1 MTYAFSNE
9 VDLTILER
17 TNPVFN
23 TAKMTLY
30 QLSGTGDQDAAAIA
44 DKLGLTMEETQN
56 SNTTTAYPEQILVS
70 EIVMDMRFNIMSR
83 LAEETQCSVYVDLP
97 CGYTPRA
104 IQFSRKGLRF
114 VGLDLPAAIAEAEPA
129 IMSLIEPERRSLVKF
144 AGVDA
149 TNYESLETAL
159 DNVEGELCIT
169 TEGLLMY
176 FTDSETGVLCDN
188 IRRLI
193 QKHGGVWITADPEVA
208 PIHMM
213 VMKAICG
220 DRFMEIIANSRKQAE
235 DKSDIIM
242 GEKSM
247 IITPQDFAGS
257 MKKAM
262 AFLAGHG
269 LKAERLVLFENMPE
283 LNSLSKVS
291 PQQAEAIKEIMKK
304 CAFWKISVADN
315 ARQLDTVEVGAK
327 NFDVSADL
335 DDGTLNLS
343 LFGRL
348 DTITAP
354 NLLAF
359 YEKHRDDIR
368 SVQIDCRSLDYI
380 SSAGLRVLLIMQ
392 KGSAD
397 GVTLYGINPLV
408 GDILA
413 QTGFD
418 NIFSLVY

>member
-1 MTYAFSNE
+1 MEDFNKK

-44 DKLGLTMEETQN
+44 DALGLTLEETQN
-56 SNTTTAYPEQILVS
+56 SATTTALPEQLLAG
-70 EIVMDMRFNIMSR
+70 EITMDMRFNIMSR
-83 LAEETQCSVYVDLP
+83 LAAESDCPVHVDLP

-104 IQFSRKGLRF
+104 IQFARKGLRF

-129 IMSLIEPERRSLVKF
+129 ILSLIEPDRRRLVKF

-149 TNYESLETAL
+149 TNYESLAAAL
-159 DNVEGELCIT
+159 DDEDGELCIT

-176 FTDSETGVLCDN
+176 FSESETGVLCDN
-188 IRRLI
+188 IRRLL
-193 QKHGGVWITADPEVA
+193 QKHGGEWLTADPEVS

-213 VMKAICG
+213 VMKAISG
-220 DRFMEIIANSRKQAE
+220 DRFMEIIANSKKQAE
-235 DKSDIIM
+235 EKSDIVM

-247 IITPQDFAGS
+247 IIRPQDVAGS
-257 MKKAM
+257 MSKAM

-283 LNSLSKVS
+283 LKSLNKVT
-291 PQQAEAIKEIMKK
+291 PQQAEAVIEVMKK
-304 CAFWKISVADN
+304 FAFWRITLADH
-315 ARQLDTVEVGAK
+315 ARQLDTAEVGAK
-327 NFDVSADL
+327 NFDVSAEL
-335 DDGTLNLS
+335 KDGTLNMALY
-343 LFGRL
+343 GRL

-359 YEKHRDDIR
+359 YEKHRDDIQA
-368 SVQIDCRSLDYI
+368 VEVDCGSLDYI
-380 SSAGLRVLLIMQ
+380 SSAGLRVLLIMH

-397 GVTLYGINPLV
+397 GVTLYGINPV
-408 GDILA
+408 VRDILA

-418 NIFSLVY
+418 DIFSISE